1 MQSLPLAAFY
11 SWCAYLSAAATL
23 LTFITGVLFFTV
35 GEPFGVM
42 NDISSVFQVLLMVP
56 LTVAVVQ
63 LSPVGY
69 RAPAIAAAVVGIG
82 GMLVTAVGQTLL
94 VLRRIDFQ
102 TSLRFTPGGAAI
114 GMWLIA
120 VSLLALAGGYLP
132 QGLVWIGIA
141 AGVGYVATVVG
152 FLMGGQKHPL
162 FYAGGVVMAIGY
174 PIWAIWLGRFLSA
187 V

>member
-1 MQSLPLAAFY
+1 MHNVPLATFF

-35 GEPFGVM
+35 GGAFGVM

-63 LSPVGY
+63 LSPAGY
-69 RAPAIAAAVVGIG
+69 WAPATAAAVVGIG

-114 GMWLIA
+114 GIWLIA
-120 VSLLALAGGYLP
+120 ISLLALAGGYLP
-132 QGLVWIGIA
+132 QGLIWIGIA
-141 AGVGYVATVVG
+141 AGVGYAATVVG
-152 FLMGGQKHPL
+152 FLIGGQKHPL
-162 FYAGGVVMAIGY
+162 FYAGGLVMAIGY
-174 PIWAIWLGRFLSA
+174 PIWAIWLGQLLAA

>member
-1 MQSLPLAAFY
+1 MQNLPLATFY

-35 GEPFGVM
+35 GEPFGKL
-42 NDISSVFQVLLMVP
+42 NDISSVFQVLLMIP
-56 LTVAVVQ
+56 LTMA
-63 LSPVGY
+63 
-69 RAPAIAAAVVGIG
+69 AIVGIG

-114 GMWLIA
+114 GIWLIA
-120 VSLLALAGGYLP
+120 VSLLALVGGYLP

-141 AGVGYVATVVG
+141 AGAGYVATVVG

-162 FYAGGVVMAIGY
+162 FYAGGLVMAIGY

-187 V
+187 L